1 MRQGIAAHGEG
12 VVKRGRPLRT
22 IEGLALRVH
31 RILKESG
38 PRNLNVL
45 RGYCK
50 LGTKELRLYAP
61 AAAEIVF
68 ERVVGI
74 LFLRGLVEWK
84 SSGKHRKLAARGG

>member
-1 MRQGIAAHGEG
+1 M
-12 VVKRGRPLRT
+12 KRGRPLRT

-45 RGYCK
+45 RGYIK

-61 AAAEIVF
+61 SASEIVF
-68 ERVVGI
+68 ERVIGI
-74 LFLRGLVEWK
+74 LFLRGMVEWK
-84 SSGKHRKLAARGG
+84 GVTRNRKLAARSG